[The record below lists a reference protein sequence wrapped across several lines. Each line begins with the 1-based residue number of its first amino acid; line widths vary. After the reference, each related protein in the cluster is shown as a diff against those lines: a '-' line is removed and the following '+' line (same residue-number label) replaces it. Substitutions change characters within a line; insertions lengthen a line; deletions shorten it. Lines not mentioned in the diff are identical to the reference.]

1 MKATVAVAAL
11 AVSVARAELENPAA
25 LVVSVALVEQEG
37 PVVARA

>member
-1 MKATVAVAAL
+1 
-11 AVSVARAELENPAA
+11 VARAELENPAA